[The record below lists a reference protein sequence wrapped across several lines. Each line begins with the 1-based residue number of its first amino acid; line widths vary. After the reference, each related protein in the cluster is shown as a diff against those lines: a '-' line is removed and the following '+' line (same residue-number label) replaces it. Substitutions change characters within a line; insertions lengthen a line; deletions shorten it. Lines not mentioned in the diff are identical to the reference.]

1 MEEGRLR
8 ADLFH
13 RICVF
18 RIDLPPLRH
27 RREDIP
33 PLARHLLTKLAARE
47 GREVPEIHPRAMRR
61 LQQHDYPGNVRELRN
76 LLERAMVLAGGGA
89 IVNDHIVI
97 HHSAAPS
104 SPVVTDGITLP
115 KGVTAA
121 DAERILIV
129 ETLKRVGNNKAE
141 AARRLGLDV
150 KTIRN
155 KLKLFEA

>member
-1 MEEGRLR
+1 
-8 ADLFH
+8 
-13 RICVF
+13 
-18 RIDLPPLRH
+18 
-27 RREDIP
+27 
-33 PLARHLLTKLAARE
+33 
-47 GREVPEIHPRAMRR
+47 
-61 LQQHDYPGNVRELRN
+61 
-76 LLERAMVLAGGGA
+76 MVLAGGGA